1 MSPSRVKVAP
11 WPGGLYG
18 GVQIAGGGG
27 APPPAWVLTGTS
39 FGLDFTEDLSWD
51 GSTEATASEFLTCS
65 RGSGKWLSFGS
76 APYYRFIDVDVLP
89 LSDLGLLVEDQA
101 TNLVLNSEDFTSTT
115 YWGQSNLASIT
126 KDQTGPDGVT
136 NSACLVTE
144 NTATARHGINEV
156 AGNPVAVSVSTI
168 TLGSVIAKAG
178 TCGIIQLTY
187 PLATFSGGGYANFD
201 LTNGVMG
208 NTGGTLSGSGMQALG
223 DGWYRCWIS
232 ATCTNAGNTNLNVNL
247 CTATN
252 NTRNFSFVGTSRNF
266 RLFGID
272 VVTGTTGISS
282 HITTG
287 LATATRMADVITL
300 TGGAETAAI
309 AAKATFVKTN
319 QTRFNG
325 RYVNYNDSRRVEGVS
340 STTLRAHNGTN
351 SATATIGSGS
361 LATGVVK
368 SAYGHDASGMSAVGN
383 AGSVVTNANA
393 WGTPTAPV
401 TIGADTAGATNIRG
415 WLQQIMWSNTKD
427 QFNGDTTP

>member
-1 MSPSRVKVAP
+1 MLPHHYIPIIGSNNGAS
-11 WPGGLYG
+11 G
-18 GVQIAGGGG
+18 GGGG
-27 APPPAWVLTGTS
+27 APPAWLLSGAS
-39 FGLDFTEDLSWD
+39 FGFDFTEDETWD
-51 GSTEATASEFLTCS
+51 GSATGTPSSYLTCS
-65 RGSGKWLSFGS
+65 RASGKWLRFNS

-126 KDQTGPDGVT
+126 KDQTGPDGVA

-156 AGNPVAVSVSTI
+156 VGNPVAVSVSSV

-201 LTNGVMG
+201 LTNGVAG
-208 NTGGTLSGSGMQALG
+208 STGGTLSGSGMQALG

-252 NTRNFSFVGTSRNF
+252 NTRNFSFLGTSRNF
-266 RLFGID
+266 LLFGLD
-272 VVTGTTGISS
+272 VVLGTTGISS

-300 TGGAETAAI
+300 TGDAETAAL

-319 QTRFNG
+319 FARFNG
-325 RYVNYNDSRRVEGVS
+325 RFVNYNDSRRVEGVS
-340 STTLRAHNGTN
+340 STTCRASNATN
-351 SATATIGSGS
+351 TATATVGSG
-361 LATGVVK
+361 AFNTGVVK
-368 SAYGHDASGMSAVGN
+368 SAFGHDAAGLSAVANG
-383 AGSVVTNANA
+383 GSVATNANA
-393 WGTPTAPV
+393 WGSVSAPV
-401 TIGADTAGATNIRG
+401 TIGTDTTGVTNIRG